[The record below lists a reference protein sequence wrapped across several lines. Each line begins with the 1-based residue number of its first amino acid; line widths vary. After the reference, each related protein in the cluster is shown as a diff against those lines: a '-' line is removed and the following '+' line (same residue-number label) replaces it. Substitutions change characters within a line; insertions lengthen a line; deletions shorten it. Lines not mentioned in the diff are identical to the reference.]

1 MEPLRS
7 PANPL
12 AIRARAFTL
21 IKEHS
26 FAVGDFTLASGQ
38 KSKFY
43 LDMKPSMFHPESS
56 GLLAELVLQK
66 LEGIPVDYI
75 GGLEMGA
82 VPLVATVSM
91 LSQQKGRPIPGF
103 FVRKQVKDHGT
114 KKRVDAVKDLRGK
127 NVVILEDVT
136 TTGGSAMEAVD
147 AVEQQGGKVIMVL
160 TIVDRGAGA
169 KEFYAEKNLR
179 FDWLFRLEEFQA
191 A

>member
-7 PANPL
+7 SANTL
-12 AIRARAFTL
+12 SLRARAFAL
-21 IKEHS
+21 VKDRS

-43 LDMKPSMFHPESS
+43 LDMKPTMFDPEGS

-66 LEGIPVDYI
+66 LEGVAVDYI

-91 LSQQKGRPIPGF
+91 LSHQKGRPIPGF

-114 KKRVDAVKDLRGK
+114 RKRVEAASDLRGK

-147 AVEQQGGKVIMVL
+147 AVEQAGGKVVMVL
-160 TIVDRGAGA
+160 TIVDREAGA
-169 KEFYAEKNLR
+169 REFYAEKKIR
-179 FDWLFRLEEFQA
+179 FDWLFRLEEFLA

>member
-1 MEPLRS
+1 MEPLPS
-7 PANPL
+7 PANRL
-12 AIRARAFTL
+12 SLRAKAFAL
-21 IKEHS
+21 IKDRS
-26 FAVGDFTLASGQ
+26 FAIGDFTLASGQ

-43 LDMKPSMFHPESS
+43 LDMKPSMFDPEGA
-56 GLLAELVLQK
+56 GLLAELVFQK
-66 LEGIPVDYI
+66 LEGVAVDYI

-127 NVVILEDVT
+127 SVVILEDVT

-147 AVEQQGGKVIMVL
+147 AVEQQGGTVVMVL

-179 FDWLFRLEEFQA
+179 FDWLFRLEEFLA

>member
-1 MEPLRS
+1 MEPARSSATALTLR
-7 PANPL
+7 AK
-12 AIRARAFTL
+12 AFAL
-21 IKEHS
+21 IKERS
-26 FAVGDFTLASGQ
+26 FAIGDFTLASGQ

-43 LDMKPSMFHPESS
+43 LDMKPTMFHPEGA

-66 LEGIPVDYI
+66 LENVAVDCI

-82 VPLVATVSM
+82 VPLVTAVA
-91 LSQQKGRPIPGF
+91 LVSQQKGRPLEGF

-114 KKRVDAVKDLRGK
+114 RRRVEAIKDLRGK

-136 TTGGSAMEAVD
+136 TTGGSAMAAVE
-147 AVEQQGGKVIMVL
+147 AVEQEGGKVAMVL

-169 KEFYAEKNLR
+169 KEFYAAKNLR
-179 FDWLFRLEEFQA
+179 FEWLFRLDEFLA